1 MATMAEQIDEQ
12 RKMISDLTARIE
24 GLEKRQAKLAIE
36 QCQDEEDG
44 LDDWDR
50 LADMLGFE
58 TTPWVLG
65 WLDAN
70 YTAFPNLDGYAAW
83 DHAFKCMLIGLA
95 CGECNGSVQFD
106 GMKWVSD
113 YMNKN
118 TGEMQYSTGS
128 RNSRAAAAIAMLKA
142 YRESSDE

>member
-24 GLEKRQAKLAIE
+24 GLEKRQAKLVIE
-36 QCQDEEDG
+36 QYQDEEDG

-70 YTAFPNLDGYAAW
+70 YTAFPNLDKYAAW
-83 DHAFKCMLIGLA
+83 DYAFKCMLIGMV
-95 CGECNGSVQFD
+95 CEECNGWIHEYSA
-106 GMKWVSD
+106 KWVWGFLDNDGCD
-113 YMNKN
+113 YGGDKD
-118 TGEMQYSTGS
+118 S
-128 RNSRAAAAIAMLKA
+128 RPDAAIAMLKA